1 MTQALAVWSARHA
14 TMRGPVAERSSMTSS
29 AIPELPS
36 YRITLFFGPEPVKGR
51 PACLSCVFNVKK
63 RSWKGGIQVD
73 VRLDEAQ
80 VACARRTLGFE
91 GWLDAALAV
100 VREKDREPYRHR
112 ANDLLVQG
120 LCARKLDLAI
130 EKGLSQENQVLGE
143 QGYVPELGEDVARS
157 ADRVKARILTE
168 LDLAT

>member
-1 MTQALAVWSARHA
+1 
-14 TMRGPVAERSSMTSS
+14 MRRRVAERSSMTSS
-29 AIPELPS
+29 AIPELPP
-36 YRITLFFGPEPVKGR
+36 YRITLFFGPEPVNGR

-73 VRLDEAQ
+73 VRLDETQ
-80 VACARRTLGFE
+80 VARARRTLGFE

-100 VREKDREPYRHR
+100 VSERDREVYRHR
-112 ANDLLVQG
+112 ADDLLAQG

-130 EKGLSQENQVLGE
+130 EEGLTQENQVLEE
-143 QGYVPELGEDVARS
+143 QHYVSELDDAVGRS
-157 ADRVKARILTE
+157 ADLLKAQILTE